1 MSMRRG
7 DYKEILRMALETI
20 AKNKMRSGLTV
31 LGIVIGVMMVI
42 LISSVVRGLNSNV
55 ENMVKDMGSDIIFAF
70 HIDVFTFGRP
80 TTEMLTR
87 KELTLEDAIAM
98 RDLPHVKAVTDGVR
112 LQLPEFGTGK
122 YSVKYEGRKTKN
134 TILDGDLPDTM
145 NVFDLKLD
153 KGRWFTETDNEHRS
167 PVIVLGRDTSDKLF
181 ENEEPLG
188 KEINIEGQLFT
199 VIGVLSKRK
208 AAFGNGSNPEDNLVY
223 FPIASFHKL
232 HPELKQHWISVKATS
247 QADMPLAMDEM
258 RALLRRRRHLAPNQP
273 DNFAVFSQD
282 ALSDTWNQLTGG
294 IFVFMF
300 AVSSVALIVGGVG
313 VMNIMLVSVTERT
326 REIGVRKAIG
336 ARKRD
341 VLLQFTLEAITLT
354 GIGGI
359 LGIVIGGILTMMV
372 PLAFPVLPASMS
384 LSWVLTATLV
394 SVAIGL
400 IFGIYPA
407 WKAANLDPIEALRYE

>member
-1 MSMRRG
+1 MSIRGG

-55 ENMVKDMGSDIIFAF
+55 ESSVKDMGSDIIWAF
-70 HIDVFTFGRP
+70 HIDVFQFGRP

-87 KELTLEDAIAM
+87 KELTLDDALAM
-98 RDLPHVKAVTDGVR
+98 KDLPHLKAVSDGVR
-112 LQLPEFGTGK
+112 LQLPQFGTGT
-122 YSVKYEGRKTKN
+122 YSVKYQGRKTKN
-134 TILDGDLPDTM
+134 TILEGNLPAHTSVYDLR
-145 NVFDLKLD
+145 LQ
-153 KGRWFTETDNEHRS
+153 KGRYFTEPENEQRS
-167 PVIVLGRDTSDKLF
+167 PVIVLGIDAADKLF

-188 KEINIEGQLFT
+188 KEINIEGQMFT
-199 VIGVLSKRK
+199 VIGVLEKRK
-208 AAFGNGSNPEDNLVY
+208 AAFGSGANPEDNIVY
-223 FPIASFHKL
+223 FPLATLLKM
-232 HPELKQHWISVKATS
+232 HPELKQHWISAKATS
-247 QADMPLAMDEM
+247 HDDLPAAMDEM

-273 DNFAVFSQD
+273 DNFAVFTTE

-354 GIGGI
+354 GVGGI
-359 LGIVIGGILTMMV
+359 VGILIGGILTAMV
-372 PLAFPVLPASMS
+372 PLAFPSLPASMS
-384 LSWVLTATLV
+384 LSWVLTATAV

>member
-1 MSMRRG
+1 MRRS

-42 LISSVVRGLNSNV
+42 VISSVVRGLNANV
-55 ENMVKDMGSDIIFAF
+55 EDMLKDMGSDMIFAF
-70 HIDVFTFGRP
+70 HIEPFTFGRP

-87 KELTLEDAIAM
+87 KELVLDDALAM
-98 RDLPHVKAVTDGVR
+98 RDLPHVKAVTASLR
-112 LQLPEFGTGK
+112 IMLPQFGTGTFA
-122 YSVKYEGRKTKN
+122 VKYGGRKTKN
-134 TILDGDLPDTM
+134 TILDGNLPATIQTD
-145 NVFDLKLD
+145 DLKIV
-153 KGRWFTETDNEHRS
+153 KGRWFTDTENEHRS
-167 PVIVLGRDTSDKLF
+167 PVAVLGSDTADKLF
-181 ENEEPLG
+181 GNEDPIG
-188 KEINIEGQLFT
+188 KEIAIEGQLFQ
-199 VIGVLSKRK
+199 VIGVMAQRK
-208 AAFGNGSNPEDNLVY
+208 AAFGNGSNPEDNIVRM
-223 FPIASFHKL
+223 PIATLHKL
-232 HPELKQHWISVKATS
+232 HPEQKQYWITVKATS
-247 QADMPLAMDEM
+247 HDDMDKAMDEM
-258 RALLRRRRHLAPNQP
+258 RALLRRRRHLGPSQP

-354 GIGGI
+354 GVGGI
-359 LGIVIGGILTMMV
+359 LGIVIGGILTAMV
-372 PLAFPVLPASMS
+372 PLVFPSLPASMS

-394 SVAIGL
+394 SIAIGL

>member
-70 HIDVFTFGRP
+70 HVNVFQFGRP

-87 KELTLEDAIAM
+87 KELTLDDAIAM

-112 LQLPEFGTGK
+112 LQLPQFGTGS

-145 NVFDLKLD
+145 QVFDLKLD

-167 PVIVLGRDTSDKLF
+167 PVIVLGYDASEKLF

-188 KEINIEGQLFT
+188 KEINIEGELFT

-208 AAFGNGSNPEDNLVY
+208 AAFGSGSNPEDNLVY
-223 FPIASFHKL
+223 FPLSTLHKL

-247 QADMPLAMDEM
+247 HDDVPKAIDEI
-258 RALLRRRRHLAPNQP
+258 RELLRRRRKVPVDKP
-273 DNFAVFSQD
+273 DNFAVFTTDSISD
-282 ALSDTWNQLTGG
+282 AWNSITGAL
-294 IFVFMF
+294 FVGMF
-300 AVSSVALIVGGVG
+300 AISSVALIVGGVG

-341 VLLQFTLEAITLT
+341 I
-354 GIGGI
+354 
-359 LGIVIGGILTMMV
+359 
-372 PLAFPVLPASMS
+372 
-384 LSWVLTATLV
+384 
-394 SVAIGL
+394 
-400 IFGIYPA
+400 
-407 WKAANLDPIEALRYE
+407 